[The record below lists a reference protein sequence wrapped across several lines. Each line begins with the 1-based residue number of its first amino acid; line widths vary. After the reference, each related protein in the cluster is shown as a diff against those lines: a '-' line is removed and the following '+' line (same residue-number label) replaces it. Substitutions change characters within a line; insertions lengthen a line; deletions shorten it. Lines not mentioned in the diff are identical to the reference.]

1 MQVPENIIFD
11 LGGVLL
17 NIDYFKTES
26 AFQDLGFGQFK
37 KMYNQYSAN
46 PLFEQLETGSVS
58 NEIFY
63 EELIKMSEGTIN
75 RHQIN
80 QAWNAMLLDFRKQS
94 LAFLKEL
101 SKKHQLYLLSNTNA
115 IHHEAFMKIFTTEF
129 GESSFGNYFI
139 KAYYSHVL
147 GLRKPEKNIFEF
159 IMLDANLNPQQTLF
173 IDDSYNN
180 IETAHNLGFRT
191 HLLLPGEQI
200 EDLLRN
206 AI

>member
-46 PLFEQLETGSVS
+46 PLFEQLETGRVS

-63 EELIKMSEGTIN
+63 EELIKMSDGTIN

-115 IHHEAFMKIFTTEF
+115 IHHDAFIKIFTTEV
-129 GESSFGNYFI
+129 GESSFDNYFI

-147 GLRKPEKNIFEF
+147 GLRKPEKDIFEF
-159 IMLDANLNPQQTLF
+159 IMLDANINPLQTLF